1 MQECCV
7 INWGKGCLYHGCLGL
22 VAEVYDNSQKT
33 SKDNQKN
40 SARKFGSLLHCIY
53 VQHLVVN
60 DENVQLF
67 KTVHMLH
74 VGMVGYPLTR
84 LW

>member
-7 INWGKGCLYHGCLGL
+7 INWGKGCLYHGCSGL
-22 VAEVYDNSQKT
+22 VTEVYDKSQKT

-40 SARKFGSLLHCIY
+40 SARKFCSLLYYIVCGGY
-53 VQHLVVN
+53 
-60 DENVQLF
+60 
-67 KTVHMLH
+67 MLH
-74 VGMVGYPLTR
+74 VGMVGYPLTH